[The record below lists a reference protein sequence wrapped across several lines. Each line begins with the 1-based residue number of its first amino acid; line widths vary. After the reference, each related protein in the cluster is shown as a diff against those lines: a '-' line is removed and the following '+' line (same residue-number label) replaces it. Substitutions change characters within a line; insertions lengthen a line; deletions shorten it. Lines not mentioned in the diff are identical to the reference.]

1 MFEDLTDALNHLL
14 NERAW
19 HAPIHIA
26 IVARNGAAMGGTYT
40 QGEEGLDFEKRY
52 QAGDKFAVPI
62 NIMLVSNEGDAARVL
77 ISPAGPK
84 LTLVQ

>member
-1 MFEDLTDALNHLL
+1 MNGELR
-14 NERAW
+14 RA
-19 HAPIHIA
+19 PLQIA

-40 QGEEGLDFEKRY
+40 QGKEGLDFEKRY
-52 QAGDKFAVPI
+52 QAGDKFVVPI

-77 ISPAGPK
+77 ILPAGPK